1 MPHFRI
7 FGICG
12 GDAVDPV
19 RLNRRRGFPPRQLRG
34 LNRFRSA
41 YQNASPQSPPNSK
54 KLKVET
60 FHDFSEYS
68 RPTQKG
74 TAFRKFRNWCNLGM
88 YRNFGV
94 YGGEAGGLVLDTNL
108 GASW

>member
-1 MPHFRI
+1 MCSFGI
-7 FGICG
+7 FGICC
-12 GDAVDPV
+12 GDAVGPV
-19 RLNRRRGFPPRQLRG
+19 KLNRRRSLPPRQLRG

-54 KLKVET
+54 KLQVET

-68 RPTQKG
+68 GPTQKG
-74 TAFRKFRNWCNLGM
+74 TAVRKFRNWCNLGM
-88 YRNFGV
+88 CQNFGV